1 MGLLTATMYMLL
13 ALPSAEAANVV
24 AVQDTSAAPGD
35 TDVTVSIEL
44 SNDETMRGYQ
54 LELAYDEAAFEVTAI
69 SRGAYGA
76 DMSLF
81 AYSGKGSGSL
91 MVLSSALA
99 ETEDLTPGSG
109 TLIDITFDVD
119 SSAGAGDYVLDLF
132 GVILADPDG
141 LELASE
147 EVDGTFT
154 VTGADPVDEDGDGYT
169 SKEDCD
175 DTDADVYPGAP
186 EIPDDGIDQDC
197 DGVDETTKDTG
208 DPGDTGETGDTGTPV
223 DTGTGDTGPAADTG
237 DTSTGDTGSADTGT
251 GTSGGDDTGASGKEE
266 SGGCG
271 CSATPT
277 GSGWLAS
284 VLLFGL
290 IGRRR
295 RRA

>member
-1 MGLLTATMYMLL
+1 MYMLL
-13 ALPSAEAANVV
+13 ALPSVEAANVLT
-24 AVQDTSAAPGD
+24 AQDTSAAAGD
-35 TDVTVSIEL
+35 TDVTVSIVL

-54 LELAYDEAAFEVTAI
+54 FELAYDEAAFEVTAI
-69 SRGAYGA
+69 SRGSYGA

-91 MVLSSALA
+91 MVLSSALS
-99 ETEDLTPGSG
+99 ETEDLTAGSG
-109 TLIDITFDVD
+109 TLVDITFDVD

-132 GVILADPDG
+132 GVVLADPDG
-141 LELASE
+141 LALASE

-154 VTGADPVDEDGDGYT
+154 VTVAEPVDEDGDGYT

-197 DGVDETTKDTG
+197 DGVDETTEDTG
-208 DPGDTGETGDTGTPV
+208 DPGDTGTPV
-223 DTGTGDTGPAADTG
+223 DTGTADTGPVADTA
-237 DTSTGDTGSADTGT
+237 DTSTGDTGSEDTASGDTGP
-251 GTSGGDDTGASGKEE
+251 SGGEDTGSVEKDE

-271 CSATPT
+271 CSAAPA

-284 VLLFGL
+284 ALLFGL

-295 RRA
+295 RRV